1 MQTELR
7 LSGSGGQGL
16 ILAGVILAESALLD
30 GKKAIQSQSY
40 GPEARGGS
48 SKAEV
53 IISDSEIDFVK
64 VQKCDMLLCLT
75 QDAYEKYS
83 RDYTRVI
90 VLDERIAVKDSEPE
104 SSDSSPKAIVVKL
117 PILDTASEKI
127 GKPMVAN
134 IVALGAING
143 LLNIVSKESLLNAV
157 LDRVPKGTEDLNKR
171 ALESGYKLAEKVDNE
186 KIAVQPAPVLDRIRP
201 QLPIMP
207 L

>member
-30 GKKAIQSQSY
+30 GKQVIQSQSY

-53 IISDSEIDFVK
+53 IISDGEIDFIK

-75 QDAYEKYS
+75 QDAYDKYGK
-83 RDYTRVI
+83 DFTRVLI
-90 VLDERIAVKDSEPE
+90 LDERITMKYPEPE
-104 SSDSSPKAIVVKL
+104 KVLRL

-127 GKPMVAN
+127 GRPMVAN
-134 IVALGAING
+134 IIALGAING
-143 LLNIVSKESLLNAV
+143 LLNLVSKESLLASI
-157 LDRVPKGTEDLNKR
+157 LDRVPKGTEELNKK
-171 ALESGYKLAEKVDNE
+171 ALESGYELVG
-186 KIAVQPAPVLDRIRP
+186 
-201 QLPIMP
+201 
-207 L
+207 

>member
-16 ILAGVILAESALLD
+16 ILAGVILAEAALLD
-30 GKKAIQSQSY
+30 GKQVIQSQSY
-40 GPEARGGS
+40 GPEARGGA

-53 IISDSEIDFVK
+53 IISDGEIDFIK

-75 QDAYEKYS
+75 QDAYDKYGK
-83 RDYTRVI
+83 DFTRVMI
-90 VLDERIAVKDSEPE
+90 LDERITLKYGEPE
-104 SSDSSPKAIVVKL
+104 KLLKL

-143 LLNIVSKESLLNAV
+143 LLNLVSKESLLKAMMGS
-157 LDRVPKGTEDLNKR
+157 VPKGTEELNKQ
-171 ALESGYKLAEKVDNE
+171 AFEAGYGLVG
-186 KIAVQPAPVLDRIRP
+186 
-201 QLPIMP
+201 
-207 L
+207 

>member
-30 GKKAIQSQSY
+30 GKQVIQSQSY

-53 IISDSEIDFVK
+53 IISDGEIDFIK

-75 QDAYEKYS
+75 QDAYDKYGK
-83 RDYTRVI
+83 DFTRVLI
-90 VLDERIAVKDSEPE
+90 LDERITMKYPEPE
-104 SSDSSPKAIVVKL
+104 KVLRL

-127 GKPMVAN
+127 GRPMVAN
-134 IVALGAING
+134 IIALGAING
-143 LLNIVSKESLLNAV
+143 LLNLVSKESLLASI
-157 LDRVPKGTEDLNKR
+157 LDRVPKGTEELNKK
-171 ALESGYKLAEKVDNE
+171 ALESGYGLVG
-186 KIAVQPAPVLDRIRP
+186 
-201 QLPIMP
+201 
-207 L
+207 

>member
-30 GKKAIQSQSY
+30 GKQVIQSQSY

-75 QDAYEKYS
+75 QEAYDKYGK
-83 RDYTRVI
+83 DFTK
-90 VLDERIAVKDSEPE
+90 VLIMDERITMKYPEPE
-104 SSDSSPKAIVVKL
+104 KVLRL
-117 PILDTASEKI
+117 PILDTAAEKI
-127 GKPMVAN
+127 RKPMVAN
-134 IVALGAING
+134 IIALGAING
-143 LLNIVSKESLLNAV
+143 LLNLVSKESLLKSV
-157 LDRVPKGTEDLNKR
+157 LESVPRGTEELNKQ
-171 ALESGYKLAEKVDNE
+171 ALESGYGLV
-186 KIAVQPAPVLDRIRP
+186 R
-201 QLPIMP
+201 
-207 L
+207 